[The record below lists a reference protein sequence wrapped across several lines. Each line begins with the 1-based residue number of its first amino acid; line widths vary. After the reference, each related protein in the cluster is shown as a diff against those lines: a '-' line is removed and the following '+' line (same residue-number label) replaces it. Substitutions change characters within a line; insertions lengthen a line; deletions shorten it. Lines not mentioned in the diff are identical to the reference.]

1 MFFTL
6 VLASI
11 FLSIYDL
18 KHHRISNRALAALFF
33 IFLILSFFEKSQ
45 LHIVQAL
52 ILFVF
57 SLLAYR
63 LGLGAGDVKLILLL
77 SIFFLPTT
85 YSGANRLISGF
96 LVFSALLVAINRIRG
111 RLLSDSMAMAP
122 AICAAYIWCA
132 R

>member
-1 MFFTL
+1 MFLTL
-6 VLASI
+6 VMASI
-11 FLSIYDL
+11 VLSLYDL
-18 KHHRISNRALAALFF
+18 KYHRISNKALCTLLV
-33 IFLILSFFEKSQ
+33 IFLTLSHLENSQ
-45 LHIVQAL
+45 LHIVNAL
-52 ILFVF
+52 ILSSF
-57 SLLAYR
+57 SLIAYR
-63 LGLGAGDVKLILLL
+63 FGLGAGDVKLILLL

-96 LVFSALLVAINRIRG
+96 VVVSALLIAVNRIRG

>member
-1 MFFTL
+1 MFLSL

-11 FLSIYDL
+11 FLSLYDL
-18 KHHRISNRALAALFF
+18 KYHRISNKALCALLV
-33 IFLILSFFEKSQ
+33 IFLTLSHFENSQ
-45 LHIVQAL
+45 LHIVNAL
-52 ILFVF
+52 ILFSF
-57 SLLAYR
+57 SLIAYR
-63 LGLGAGDVKLILLL
+63 FGLGAGDVKLILLL

-85 YSGANRLISGF
+85 YLGANRLISGF
-96 LVFSALLVAINRIRG
+96 VVFSAFFIAVNRIRG

>member
-1 MFFTL
+1 MFLSL

-11 FLSIYDL
+11 FLSLYDL
-18 KHHRISNRALAALFF
+18 KYHRISNKVLCALLV
-33 IFLILSFFEKSQ
+33 IFLSFSHLEKSQ
-45 LHIVQAL
+45 LHIVNAL
-52 ILFVF
+52 ILFSF
-57 SLLAYR
+57 LLIAYHF
-63 LGLGAGDVKLILLL
+63 GLGAGDVKLILLL

-96 LVFSALLVAINRIRG
+96 VVVSALLIAVNRIRG